1 MRVTIA
7 TRIYAP
13 EAAAAS
19 FRLSAL
25 ASALSDEQHEVT
37 VLTARVPASLR
48 DAARATDAAD
58 PGIRVRRAPV
68 LRDASGQ
75 IRGYLQYL
83 SFDAPLLLR
92 LLFGRRPD
100 AIVVE
105 PPPTTGTVA
114 RLVATLRRTPYVYY
128 AADVWSDGAQSIG
141 APRAVLSLLRRLEQ
155 FALGGA
161 AHVIAVSPGVA
172 DRVRELGGHDR
183 VTVVPN
189 GVDTTTFTPEPASQE
204 ASRPPTAVYA
214 GTMSEWQ
221 GADVFI
227 RALPS
232 VLASVPDARIVYLGQ
247 GSTRNDLEELGG
259 RLGVA
264 DRVGF
269 EGVVPPAEAAAAL
282 RDARVGLV
290 SLKPGQGYDFA
301 VPTKLFAAA
310 ACGTPVL
317 FAGPGASV
325 DVVRSSGIGTAVDYD
340 VDVVARAL
348 VDALSSEPE
357 PEDRRRIASW
367 AQRNASIASTGRRA
381 AGLVI
386 AEAGERQR

>member
-141 APRAVLSLLRRLEQ
+141 APRAVLSLLR
-155 FALGGA
+155 
-161 AHVIAVSPGVA
+161 
-172 DRVRELGGHDR
+172 
-183 VTVVPN
+183 
-189 GVDTTTFTPEPASQE
+189 
-204 ASRPPTAVYA
+204 
-214 GTMSEWQ
+214 
-221 GADVFI
+221 
-227 RALPS
+227 
-232 VLASVPDARIVYLGQ
+232 
-247 GSTRNDLEELGG
+247 
-259 RLGVA
+259 
-264 DRVGF
+264 
-269 EGVVPPAEAAAAL
+269 
-282 RDARVGLV
+282 
-290 SLKPGQGYDFA
+290 
-301 VPTKLFAAA
+301 
-310 ACGTPVL
+310 
-317 FAGPGASV
+317 
-325 DVVRSSGIGTAVDYD
+325 
-340 VDVVARAL
+340 
-348 VDALSSEPE
+348 
-357 PEDRRRIASW
+357 
-367 AQRNASIASTGRRA
+367 
-381 AGLVI
+381 
-386 AEAGERQR
+386 